1 MILLRSLLFQSVLI
15 GSSLLY
21 SLMILALGGGTTG
34 PRLAC
39 SWARLNLGALRV
51 LCGLDYRVSGL
62 EHLPADNAIVLCKHQ
77 SAWEILALRALLS
90 PEQSWV
96 LKQELTRIPIFGQA
110 LKRLSHIAID
120 RAAGRREI
128 TRLIRE
134 GSALLE
140 QGHWVVIFPEGTRV
154 APGTSGNY
162 NIGGALLAER
172 TGRPVVPI
180 AHNAGVFWGRRSL
193 VKRPGVIDLVIGP
206 TIRTQ
211 GRKATEINAEVEHW
225 IEHTL
230 ASIQTSPQIGS
241 AHDVPITAESPD
253 QDPVN

>member
-1 MILLRSLLFQSVLI
+1 MIFLRSLLFQSILI
-15 GSSLLY
+15 GSSLIY
-21 SLMILALGGGTTG
+21 SLMILASGGGTTG
-34 PRLAC
+34 PRLAR
-39 SWARLNLGALRV
+39 SWARFNLKALKI
-51 LCGLDYRVSGL
+51 LCGLDHRIHGL
-62 EHLPADNAIVLCKHQ
+62 EHLPTDNAIVLCKHQ
-77 SAWEILALRALLS
+77 SAWEILALRALLP

-96 LKQELTRIPIFGQA
+96 LKQELIRIPVFGQA

-154 APGTSGNY
+154 APGTQGSY

-193 VKRPGVIDLVIGP
+193 VKRPGTIDMVIGP

-211 GRKATEINAEVEHW
+211 GRKATEINAEVERW
-225 IEHTL
+225 IEQAL
-230 ASIQTSPQIGS
+230 QECSPEFKKLHS
-241 AHDVPITAESPD
+241 THAPSYENPR
-253 QDPVN
+253 

>member
-1 MILLRSLLFQSVLI
+1 MTLLRSLLFQLILI

-21 SLMILALGGGTTG
+21 SLAILALGSGDSGRRA
-34 PRLAC
+34 PRLAR
-39 SWARLNLGALRV
+39 SWARLNLKALKI
-51 LCGLDYRVSGL
+51 LCGLDHRVHGL
-62 EHLPADNAIVLCKHQ
+62 EHLPKDNAIVLCKHQ
-77 SAWEILALRALLS
+77 SAWEILALRALLP

-96 LKQELTRIPIFGQA
+96 LKQELIRIPVFGQA
-110 LKRLSHIAID
+110 LKRLRHIAID

-140 QGHWVVIFPEGTRV
+140 GGHWVVIFPEGTRV
-154 APGTSGNY
+154 APGTQGSY

-193 VKRPGVIDLVIGP
+193 FKRPGTIDLVIGP
-206 TIRTQ
+206 SIRTQ
-211 GRKATEINAEVEHW
+211 GRKATEINAEVERW
-225 IEHTL
+225 IE
-230 ASIQTSPQIGS
+230 QTIAGL
-241 AHDVPITAESPD
+241 
-253 QDPVN
+253 

>member
-1 MILLRSLLFQSVLI
+1 MTLLRSLLFQLILI

-21 SLMILALGGGTTG
+21 SLAILALGSGDSGRRA
-34 PRLAC
+34 PRLAR
-39 SWARLNLGALRV
+39 SWARVNLKALKI
-51 LCGLDYRVSGL
+51 LCGLDYRVHGL
-62 EHLPADNAIVLCKHQ
+62 EHLPTDNAIVLCKHQ
-77 SAWEILALRALLS
+77 SAWEILALRALLP

-96 LKQELTRIPIFGQA
+96 LKQELIRIPVFGQA

-140 QGHWVVIFPEGTRV
+140 GGHWVVIFPEGTRV
-154 APGTSGNY
+154 APGTQGSY

-180 AHNAGVFWGRRSL
+180 AHNAGVFWGRRRL
-193 VKRPGVIDLVIGP
+193 VKRPGTIDLVIGP
-206 TIRTQ
+206 TISTQ
-211 GRKATEINAEVEHW
+211 GRKATEINTEVEHW
-225 IEHTL
+225 IEQTL
-230 ASIQTSPQIGS
+230 QACSPEFKTPPSTRAPSDGN
-241 AHDVPITAESPD
+241 PR
-253 QDPVN
+253 